1 QGAGRPVRLL
11 SGWHSHARQGLVGS
25 DALTEPRRDRHGA
38 RRSSLSL
45 RCACPDLARNRAGS
59 ARRECTGM
67 STIASSPSLTE
78 NPRCIDWI
86 DLSRAGAVILKSGK
100 VEIGQGITTA
110 LVQIAA
116 DELDVVPEC
125 VELISGHTP
134 LGPVEAG
141 TSSSLSIERGGGAV
155 RRAASAVRAILLGE
169 AATLRQAPPESLSV
183 AHGRIVV
190 NGRETDVTYWSL
202 APS

>member
-1 QGAGRPVRLL
+1 
-11 SGWHSHARQGLVGS
+11 SHARQGPAGS
-25 DALTEPRRDRHGA
+25 DAIAEPRRDRHGA
-38 RRSSLSL
+38 RRPPLSL
-45 RCACPDLARNRAGS
+45 RCPRPDLARDRAGS

-67 STIASSPSLTE
+67 STIASSPSLTD

-86 DLSRAGAVILKSGK
+86 DLSCAGTVILKSGK

-125 VELISGHTP
+125 VELISGHTA

-141 TSSSLSIERGGGAV
+141 TSSSLSIETGG
-155 RRAASAVRAILLGE
+155 
-169 AATLRQAPPESLSV
+169 
-183 AHGRIVV
+183 
-190 NGRETDVTYWSL
+190 
-202 APS
+202 